1 MVVEV
6 SEMDE
11 SEIKALIEN
20 GLADVEVTVTGD
32 GSHYEAIVIGECFD
46 GQSMVAQQKMV
57 YATLNEHITSGAI
70 HAITIKAYTQAQW
83 KKASQFQVKA
93 E

>member
-1 MVVEV
+1 MEV
-6 SEMDE
+6 SE
-11 SEIKALIEN
+11 IKSLIEN
-20 GLADVEVTVTGD
+20 GLDGVEARVTGD

-70 HAITIKAYTQAQW
+70 HAITIKAYTPAQW
-83 KKASQFQVKA
+83 EKANQFQIKA

>member
-1 MVVEV
+1 MEV
-6 SEMDE
+6 

-20 GLADVEVTVTGD
+20 GLQGVEVKVSGD

-46 GQSMVAQQKMV
+46 GLSMVAQQKLV
-57 YATLNEHITSGAI
+57 YATVNEHITSGAI
-70 HAITIKAYTQAQW
+70 HALTIKTYTPDQW

>member
-1 MVVEV
+1 MEV
-6 SEMDE
+6 

-20 GLADVEVTVTGD
+20 GLQGVEAKVSGD

-46 GQSMVAQQKMV
+46 GLSMVAQQKMV
-57 YATLNEHITSGAI
+57 YATVNEHITSGAI
-70 HAITIKAYTQAQW
+70 HALTIKTYTPDQW

>member
-1 MVVEV
+1 MEV
-6 SEMDE
+6 

-20 GLADVEVTVTGD
+20 GLSGVQAQVTGD
-32 GSHYEAIVIGECFD
+32 GSHYEAIVIGECFE
-46 GQSMVAQQKMV
+46 GLSMVAQQKMV

-70 HAITIKAYTQAQW
+70 HAITLKTYTPAQW
-83 KKASQFQVKA
+83 KKASQFQIKA